1 MDRRQTYS
9 KPSQNTVSSNTFG
22 ASIGKG
28 EIHSPEEVPVG
39 THIIHPKL
47 GEGVVIKLDFVMG
60 EGVVTVRFTQA
71 GDKKL
76 YLRFAQFDIK

>member
-1 MDRRQTYS
+1 MDAALSNS
-9 KPSQNTVSSNTFG
+9 KPSKTAASANAFG
-22 ASIGKG
+22 TDVGKG
-28 EIHSPEEVPVG
+28 TIHTPEEVPVG

-47 GEGVVIKLDFVMG
+47 GEGVVVKLDFVMG
-60 EGVVTVRFTQA
+60 EGVVTVRFAQA